1 MKKFLTG
8 LFIVAAVALIGVSA
22 WQIIKILQERY
33 ISREEYDRARESYV
47 SAIQPKEKEEGE

>member
-33 ISREEYDRARESYV
+33 ISRE
-47 SAIQPKEKEEGE
+47 